1 MLMKLYNSSSY
12 NLLALRNKIRYIK
25 SNSILISE
33 ISDLLIREVTNN
45 HLIFILESK
54 KVREY
59 IKSLATLSF
68 GIFQDINLI
77 FSNNLLTLV
86 YSKVKTFCNP
96 INFNNTIVKY
106 YNGIRNYLKWIV
118 KIYRW
123 DNYGKYNIVNIYNA
137 ILNIYN
143 TLVNYYRPYLNN
155 KTSIVKYYKAI
166 NNILDT
172 IEYIFNPIKLNGG
185 HIV

>member
-1 MLMKLYNSSSY
+1 MLMKLYNSSFFI
-12 NLLALRNKIRYIK
+12 LLALRNKIRYIK
-25 SNSILISE
+25 SNSILISD
-33 ISDLLIREVTNN
+33 ISDLLFREVTNN

-59 IKSLATLSF
+59 IKSLATLHS
-68 GIFQDINLI
+68 GIFQDSNVI

-86 YSKVKTFCNP
+86 YRKVKIFCNLN
-96 INFNNTIVKY
+96 NFNNTIVNNY
-106 YNGIRNYLKWIV
+106 SGIRNYFKCIV

-123 DNYGKYNIVNIYNA
+123 DNYINYSIVNIYNT

-143 TLVNYYRPYLNN
+143 TLVNYYRPYLINN
-155 KTSIVKYYKAI
+155 TSIVKYYRAT

-172 IEYIFNPIKLNGG
+172 IFYFFNPIKLNGG
-185 HIV
+185 LIV

>member
-1 MLMKLYNSSSY
+1 MLMKLYNSSFFI
-12 NLLALRNKIRYIK
+12 LLALRNKIRYIK

-59 IKSLATLSF
+59 IKSLATLTSYLF
-68 GIFQDINLI
+68 YAINIIL
-77 FSNNLLTLV
+77 SLV
-86 YSKVKTFCNP
+86 YSKVKTFCNLN
-96 INFNNTIVKY
+96 NFNNAIVKNY
-106 YNGIRNYLKWIV
+106 SGIRNYLKCIV

-123 DNYGKYNIVNIYNA
+123 DNYINYSIVNIYNT

-143 TLVNYYRPYLNN
+143 TLVNYYRPYLINN
-155 KTSIVKYYKAI
+155 TSFVKYYRAI

-172 IEYIFNPIKLNGG
+172 IVYFFNPIKLNGG
-185 HIV
+185 LIV